1 MGVLGITPHERE
13 TTPWMEEVE
22 NVWNTFS
29 RMEVLGITPSGRA
42 PGTFKFTN

>member
-22 NVWNTFS
+22 NVWKREACPWGTRS
-29 RMEVLGITPSGRA
+29 REWEYKS
-42 PGTFKFTN
+42 